1 MGLGGRELNLSI
13 HSWLVLLEG
22 LSNNVQLCD
31 DEDKGGGD
39 CEDNE
44 TV

>member
-1 MGLGGRELNLSI
+1 MGLGGELNLSI